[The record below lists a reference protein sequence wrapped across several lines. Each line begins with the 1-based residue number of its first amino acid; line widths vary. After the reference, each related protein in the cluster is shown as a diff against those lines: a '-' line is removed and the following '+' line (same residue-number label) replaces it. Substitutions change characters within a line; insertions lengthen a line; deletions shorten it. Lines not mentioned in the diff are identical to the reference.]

1 MTKKQL
7 ARWLLISLIPV
18 VIIFIAIVAIA
29 DPDVTGPTLA
39 VTVILILYVPPA
51 LVTGLIL
58 LIWTNVVAKRMF
70 NNTQRYAELH
80 GWLPISR
87 TQWRNRKRNQ
97 IRLAVNKAA
106 QRNTFILTI
115 EAEGETFTIEEFE
128 SSVWALQF
136 GEWIWQ
142 ELLTNDDAK
151 VDVEVISEK
160 RTEWIES
167 NALAIRQS
175 SITAR

>member
-1 MTKKQL
+1 
-7 ARWLLISLIPV
+7 
-18 VIIFIAIVAIA
+18 
-29 DPDVTGPTLA
+29 
-39 VTVILILYVPPA
+39 
-51 LVTGLIL
+51 
-58 LIWTNVVAKRMF
+58 MF

-97 IRLAVNKAA
+97 IQLAVNKAA

-136 GEWIWQ
+136 GDWIWQ